1 FLPDYMVPAA
11 VVVLDRL
18 PLTPNGKLDRKALPA
33 PEFLSTAPMRRPSTP
48 HEHLLSTLFAEVLGR
63 PEIGL
68 DDNFFDLGGHSLLA
82 TRLIS
87 RIRTTLGLELALR
100 DVFERPTVA
109 ELAVCV
115 GGAGGARP
123 ALVGVEREGVLPLSF
138 AQRRMWFLQ
147 RLDGAGLG
155 YNMPG
160 ALRLRGRVDVDALWA
175 AVGDV
180 VGRHESLRTVFPEV
194 DGVPRQVVLGVG
206 ERLPEFV
213 VVDSDP
219 TAVEVLVGEG
229 ARHAFDL
236 TAEMPLRVTLFVVGP
251 QEFVLLVVVHHIAA
265 DGWSLGPLA
274 RDLAEAYAAR
284 CVGEV
289 PGWAPLPVQYA
300 DYTLWQHQLLGEETD
315 PESLLARQT
324 DFWRT
329 ALEGIP
335 EELDLP
341 FDRPRSAAASAQG
354 ALIPVG
360 LSPELHVRVVELAR
374 RSGVSVFMVLQ
385 AAVAVV
391 LSRLGAGEDIP
402 LGSPVAG
409 RTDDALDDLVGFFV
423 NTLV

>member
-1 FLPDYMVPAA
+1 RVVGVPNGRVVDDYAVLAGLDGDVVPAGAGAGAGTGAGVGVGVGVVLEELAGAGDGCFGGVLTWAADAVDGSVDVVFSRDAAGVAGSGLVYRPVGSSPSSARVVSSLAAEARAWCGRFLPDYMVPAA

-33 PEFLSTAPMRRPSTP
+33 PDFGAMVSDRRAATP
-48 HEHLLSTLFAEVLGR
+48 LEHHLCGLFAEVLGL
-63 PEIGL
+63 PEVGV

-82 TRLIS
+82 TRLAS
-87 RIRTTLGLELALR
+87 RVRSTLSVELPIR

-123 ALVGVEREGVLPLSF
+123 ALAGAERPGVLPLSF

-160 ALRLRGRVDVDALWA
+160 ALRLRGRVDVDALRA

-180 VGRHESLRTVFPEV
+180 VARHESLRTVFPEV

-213 VVDSDP
+213 VVDADP
-219 TAVEVLVGEG
+219 AAVEGLVSEG

-265 DGWSLGPLA
+265 DGWSLAPLA
-274 RDLAEAYAAR
+274 RDLADAYAAR

-289 PGWAPLPVQYA
+289 PG
-300 DYTLWQHQLLGEETD
+300 
-315 PESLLARQT
+315 
-324 DFWRT
+324 
-329 ALEGIP
+329 
-335 EELDLP
+335 
-341 FDRPRSAAASAQG
+341 
-354 ALIPVG
+354 
-360 LSPELHVRVVELAR
+360 
-374 RSGVSVFMVLQ
+374 
-385 AAVAVV
+385 
-391 LSRLGAGEDIP
+391 
-402 LGSPVAG
+402 
-409 RTDDALDDLVGFFV
+409 
-423 NTLV
+423 